1 MPDITT
7 RWDNTRF
14 RGDWALLPP
23 ALLADCD
30 LFTSVLI
37 SLFTHRRALDD
48 DSLPDDLMGPGLPEP
63 VRLSGDRR
71 GWWADSFLP
80 QPIGSRLWL
89 LHREKQLQ
97 SVVSRATLYAE
108 EALAWLV
115 ADGVAERVKVNA
127 FIPRE
132 EWLALEVKLYRPTKP
147 GFDIRFDWAWQ
158 GVEFCLPDGNSGS
171 GAPPPAPKVRVTF
184 DRTTVDFS
192 LTALSFDLTGA

>member
-7 RWDNTRF
+7 RWDTSRF

-23 ALLADCD
+23 ALLSECD

-48 DSLPDDLMGPGLPEP
+48 DVLPDDLTGPGLPEP
-63 VRLSGDRR
+63 IRQSGDRR

-89 LHREKQLQ
+89 LSREKQMQ
-97 SVVSRATLYAE
+97 SVVSRAKLYAE

-115 ADGVAERVKVNA
+115 DDGVAERVGVNP

-132 EWLALEVKLYRPTKP
+132 EWLALEIKLYRPKKP
-147 GFDIRFDWAWQ
+147 TFAIRFDWAWQ
-158 GVEFCLPDGNSGS
+158 GLEFCLPAEGS
-171 GAPPPAPKVRVTF
+171 GAPPPAAKVAVTF
-184 DRTTVDFS
+184 DSTRVDFS
-192 LTALSFDLTGA
+192 LTSLNFDLTGG